1 MLHNVCNSM
10 KESPMGH
17 NRSGKPRQPRKKSK
31 RTSPSLLER
40 IKPSAA
46 GIDCGSERHFVAVP
60 SDRDPEPVRSF
71 KTFTADLHRLA
82 DWLQACG
89 IETVAMES
97 TGVYWI
103 PIYEILEERGLEVVL
118 VNARHVKNVPGR
130 KSDVLDCQWIQELH
144 SVGLLRGSFRPA
156 AEIAALRAYLRHR
169 EKLIQSAT
177 SHIQRMQ
184 KALVQ
189 MNLQLH
195 NVISDI
201 SGVTGMRILRD
212 IVAGVTDP
220 AVLAAHRDHRCR
232 ASQEEITAS
241 LTGNYRAE
249 HLFALRQNLELYD
262 TFQRQI
268 QVCDGEIELLLQT
281 LAAKHDPPR
290 TPPPPPRTKKKPRD
304 NEPRFEIRAP
314 LYRLAGA
321 DLTQVD
327 TIGPYTALQ
336 LVAEIGTDMTRWRT
350 EKHFTSWLT
359 LAPKNKISGARL
371 ISSKTQPSASR
382 AASILRMCA
391 MVAGRTS
398 TALGA
403 YYRRIAYRIGKPKA
417 ITATARKIAIL
428 VYRVLRGDLDY
439 RDPGAN
445 AYEAHHRT
453 RTIRHLRNRARKLGF
468 NLVNLETGEL
478 LQGPVS

>member
-1 MLHNVCNSM
+1 
-10 KESPMGH
+10 MGH
-17 NRSGKPRQPRKKSK
+17 NRPQSRKKSK
-31 RTSPSLLER
+31 RVSPSLLER
-40 IKPSAA
+40 IKPNAA
-46 GIDCGSERHFVAVP
+46 GIDCGSEQHYVAVP

-89 IETVAMES
+89 IATVAMES

-103 PIYEILEERGLEVVL
+103 PIYEILEERGLEVLL

-144 SVGLLRGSFRPA
+144 SVGLLSGSFRPA
-156 AEIAALRAYLRHR
+156 AEIASLRAYLRHR
-169 EKLIQSAT
+169 EKLIQGAS

-184 KALVQ
+184 KALIQ

-201 SGVTGMRILRD
+201 TGVTGMRILRD

-220 AVLAAHRDHRCR
+220 KALTAHRDHRCR
-232 ASQEEITAS
+232 ASQEEIMAS

-249 HLFALRQNLELYD
+249 HLFTLRQNLELYD

-268 QVCDGEIELLLQT
+268 QACDAEIERLLQT
-281 LAAKHDPPR
+281 LAAKQDQPNV
-290 TPPPPPRTKKKPRD
+290 PPPPPRTKKKPRD
-304 NEPRFEIRAP
+304 NEPRFDIRGP

-321 DLTQVD
+321 DLTQID

-336 LVAEIGTDMTRWRT
+336 LVGEIGTDMTRWRT
-350 EKHFTSWLT
+350 ERHFTSWLT

-371 ISSKTQPSASR
+371 ISSTTQPSANR
-382 AASILRMCA
+382 AAAILRMCA

-445 AYEAHHRT
+445 AYEANHRDH
-453 RTIRHLRNRARKLGF
+453 TIRNLRNRARQLGF
-468 NLVNLETGEL
+468 GLVNVETGEL